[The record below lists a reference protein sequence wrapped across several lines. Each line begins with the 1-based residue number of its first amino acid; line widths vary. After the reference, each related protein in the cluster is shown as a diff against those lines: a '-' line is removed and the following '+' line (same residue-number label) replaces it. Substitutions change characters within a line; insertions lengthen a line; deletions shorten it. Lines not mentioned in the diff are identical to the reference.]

1 MATTISF
8 TYEGRDYCLE
18 FTKESIKEMEK
29 QGFRANEVLEAPM
42 SMLPELFAGAFKAHH
57 KYTNRKIIDEIF
69 DKMTDKRQLVDTLSQ
84 MYSEPISALMEESG
98 DEGNKIAWTKA

>member
-18 FTKESIKEMEK
+18 YTKETIKDMEK
-29 QGFRANEVLEAPM
+29 QGFRAKEVLDAPM
-42 SMLPELFAGAFKAHH
+42 TMLPELFAAAFKAHH

-69 DKMTDKRQLVDTLSQ
+69 NKINDKHELVDTLSQ
-84 MYSEPISALMEESG
+84 MYSEPITALMDDGG
-98 DEGNKIAWTKA
+98 DEGNGIAWTKA